1 MAAPRRR
8 SAAALSETLFAQARR
23 FGFFQAV
30 RLLGWVLGERARRR
44 GGPPPAAVGH
54 DDPRHEAVR
63 FQALPSLSFPATEVA
78 ELQPPAADDGH
89 GPARMQVTFMGLTGP
104 AGVLPAHYTGLLL
117 RRLRLK
123 DRALRDFLD
132 IFHHRSIS
140 LFYRAWEKYRLPVAW
155 ERARRDGAD
164 DPFSRAL
171 GGLIGLGTPGLGGR
185 LAVSDD
191 LLLYFAGH
199 FAHRPRSAAA
209 LAALL
214 EEFLDLPVAVR
225 QFHGRWLALREA
237 EQTRLYGS
245 DMAQQ
250 YPQLGRDAVVGDRVW
265 DVGGKFRLRLGPLR
279 GRQFRQLLPDG
290 PLLARVGD
298 LTRAYV
304 GVELDFDVQL
314 VLETA
319 AIPPCRLEADSGP
332 RLGWSAWLGEA
343 AAGAEADAAVFEAEE
358 KR

>member
-8 SAAALSETLFAQARR
+8 SAAALSAALFAQARR

-30 RLLGWVLGERARRR
+30 RLLGWVLGERA
-44 GGPPPAAVGH
+44 PVGH
-54 DDPRHEAVR
+54 DDPRREAVR

-78 ELQPPAADDGH
+78 ELQPPADAGG

-104 AGVLPAHYTGLLL
+104 AGVLPAHYTELLL

-123 DRALRDFLD
+123 DRALQGFLD

-140 LFYRAWEKYRLPVAW
+140 LFYRAWEKYRLPVVW
-155 ERARRDGAD
+155 ERARRDGND
-164 DPFSRAL
+164 DPFSHAL
-171 GGLIGLGTPGLGGR
+171 GSLIGLGTPGLAGR

-214 EEFLDLPVAVR
+214 GEFLDLPVAVR
-225 QFHGRWLALREA
+225 QFHGRWLALLDA
-237 EQTRLYGS
+237 EQTRLHG
-245 DMAQQ
+245 AGAGQ

-265 DVGGKFRLRLGPLR
+265 DVGGKFRLRLGPL
-279 GRQFRQLLPDG
+279 GGPQFRQLLPDG

-314 VLETA
+314 VLEA
-319 AIPPCRLEADSGP
+319 AAVPPCRLAADCGP
-332 RLGWSAWLGEA
+332 RLGWSAWLGDA
-343 AAGAEADAAVFEAEE
+343 ATGAETEAAVFAVED